1 MLASTRGR
9 MQAPAPTDKCGYLR
23 LFDIK
28 RGKLA
33 TAAFVATA
41 EHLVE
46 LQTDALDGGE
56 QRFEADDHE
65 VAQDDHQHI
74 VDMYGF
80 I

>member
-9 MQAPAPTDKCGYLR
+9 MQASAPTDNCGYLS

-28 RGKLA
+28 SGKI
-33 TAAFVATA
+33 AAAAIVSTA

-56 QRFEADDHE
+56 QRFEADDHD
-65 VAQDDHQHI
+65 VA
-74 VDMYGF
+74 
-80 I
+80 